1 MWLRSGGAGKA
12 MLRSALVSSEG
23 QSGNSWR
30 ARQSWALLRPSP
42 TPHASYR
49 TKEVGDGVG
58 VEAQETVMEAR
69 DNYKR
74 YGCACRPKQKPRR
87 SSDCLKPC
95 DQARTFT
102 LHGRREEWESGKGNW
117 V

>member
-69 DNYKR
+69 DN
-74 YGCACRPKQKPRR
+74 
-87 SSDCLKPC
+87 
-95 DQARTFT
+95 
-102 LHGRREEWESGKGNW
+102 
-117 V
+117 